1 MVEFIFRTSSTLSLA
16 QGQNIA
22 LTMIEHPD
30 AAILKRIC
38 DHDHAFASLTMD
50 YHFHTFFTLAC
61 EQTPERIAP
70 VLHVL
75 LDYDADVADGWG
87 GNAGALYAAIIG
99 VNQGHVGAAINRG
112 DEEILAL
119 LLSSG
124 KVRFEAA
131 VAEDH
136 VEQAEQTGV
145 KAIIALVRDWAEKKS
160 KADGDTQRL
169 WSRRWRKLLCFR

>member
-1 MVEFIFRTSSTLSLA
+1 
-16 QGQNIA
+16 
-22 LTMIEHPD
+22 
-30 AAILKRIC
+30 
-38 DHDHAFASLTMD
+38 MD

-61 EQTPERIAP
+61 EQPPERIAP

-99 VNQGHVGAAINRG
+99 GQPRGVIENVLACHSSQHVPLNQGHVGAAIHRG
-112 DEEILAL
+112 DQEILTL
-119 LLSSG
+119 LFSSG
-124 KVRFEAA
+124 KVRFEVA
-131 VAEDH
+131 VAEDY
-136 VEQAEQTGV
+136 VEQAEKTGD

-169 WSRRWRKLLCFR
+169 WSRRWRKLLRFR